1 MPPRDPKP
9 ANSGRKPKLKLD
21 VQEPALTNMLEKY
34 CDLRRRG
41 FGQKA
46 IQTKASWPRHYPS
59 LLLKE
64 AQRRKMPG
72 SQGSQAQAVTE
83 WLLAMFDAGTEL
95 RVIQRMSAFTGLQ
108 TNKQLKAAL
117 DAASGPAPTDIIIR
131 NPDGEPTRVSWL
143 DTNGELMHRPFDGA
157 FPAHYPADLAVR
169 QCTEILYR
177 LMIYP
182 NNSARDRAY
191 TMLSMAQAGLHSFDY
206 DSGKW
211 VHAELERTGLDED
224 AKHTV
229 IMKLNPHPSVGQLL
243 LQRCGMRSKWLTGNG
258 ARTLSRIK
266 TFQFAEPVKHPY
278 SRSTPSRPDH
288 QHRSGSPPKTALPN
302 LWTTVNMN
310 TQPYIGVTG
319 IAEPSQ
325 AKQLLEKMT
334 SLYDA
339 SQLMCG
345 VILSN
350 SRIQGQETDHP
361 NRYPDIETIP
371 SIFPTH
377 ARCLNLIHYCLPDS
391 PMIDQLLQKALE
403 AGGPNCHGVQ
413 INTPKNVAWTPVA
426 PIEKFS
432 KRNPN
437 AVIILQITRAAVEEL
452 LCNPE
457 RIAEQCRLYQEATS
471 RFIIDLSAGNAI
483 PINVE
488 LSAKIANAIQE
499 RMPEASITF
508 AGGLSPQNVARI
520 SQEIR
525 DQHTNP
531 FSIDAEGA
539 LRTSEDHLNMRAAGL
554 YISQATKM
562 SQTPTQPVH

>member
-1 MPPRDPKP
+1 
-9 ANSGRKPKLKLD
+9 
-21 VQEPALTNMLEKY
+21 
-34 CDLRRRG
+34 
-41 FGQKA
+41 
-46 IQTKASWPRHYPS
+46 
-59 LLLKE
+59 
-64 AQRRKMPG
+64 
-72 SQGSQAQAVTE
+72 
-83 WLLAMFDAGTEL
+83 
-95 RVIQRMSAFTGLQ
+95 
-108 TNKQLKAAL
+108 
-117 DAASGPAPTDIIIR
+117 
-131 NPDGEPTRVSWL
+131 
-143 DTNGELMHRPFDGA
+143 
-157 FPAHYPADLAVR
+157 
-169 QCTEILYR
+169 
-177 LMIYP
+177 
-182 NNSARDRAY
+182 
-191 TMLSMAQAGLHSFDY
+191 
-206 DSGKW
+206 
-211 VHAELERTGLDED
+211 
-224 AKHTV
+224 
-229 IMKLNPHPSVGQLL
+229 
-243 LQRCGMRSKWLTGNG
+243 
-258 ARTLSRIK
+258 
-266 TFQFAEPVKHPY
+266 
-278 SRSTPSRPDH
+278 
-288 QHRSGSPPKTALPN
+288 
-302 LWTTVNMN
+302 MN

-334 SLYDA
+334 SLYGA

-361 NRYPDIETIP
+361 NRHPDIETIP

-377 ARCLNLIHYCLPDS
+377 ERCLNLIHYCPPDS
-391 PMIDQLLQKALE
+391 PMIDQLLQRALE
-403 AGGPNCHGVQ
+403 AGGTNCHGVQ

-426 PIEKFS
+426 PVEKFS

-437 AVIILQITRAAVEEL
+437 TVIILQITRAAVEEL

-520 SQEIR
+520 SREIR
-525 DQHTNP
+525 AQHANP

-554 YISQATKM
+554 YISQAITQFIQAKAELTVNHAM
-562 SQTPTQPVH
+562 GVISFDIDLTLRTGDDHEDNTILIDPEKISELQRIGYIVGTCSDREPSDQRQTLNALGQQPHFCIPKEMLTWARDLIPAETHLHIGDDDRRDREIALRSGWEHQWPDQFQQP